1 MNANRIYA
9 LGLLLVFVG
18 FGLVAIGGLGS
29 GSGSFGGVVF
39 IGPFPIAFGSGS
51 DPGLSALTAVI
62 IGAVMVVSLYL
73 WALMRRPRSQDGS

>member
-18 FGLVAIGGLGS
+18 FALVAVGGLGS

-39 IGPFPIAFGSGS
+39 IGPFPFAFGSGS
-51 DPGLSALTAVI
+51 DPGLAALTSVM
-62 IGAVMVVSLYL
+62 IGAVMVVSFYL
-73 WALMRRPRSQDGS
+73 WVLVRRTGSQDGA